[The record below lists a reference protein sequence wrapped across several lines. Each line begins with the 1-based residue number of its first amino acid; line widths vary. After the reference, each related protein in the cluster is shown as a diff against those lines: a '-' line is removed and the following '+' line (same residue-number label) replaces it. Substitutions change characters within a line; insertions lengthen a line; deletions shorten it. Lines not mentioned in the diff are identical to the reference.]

1 MRKGQIVDIENG
13 YGPATEASPD
23 GMAPADWTT
32 ADEIRRRTFST
43 AHEGYDREEVR
54 AYLEGLAEWFVTL
67 NTQMGNLRRAQPA
80 VAPVPAQ
87 AAGSP
92 GELAV
97 RMAEILQDA
106 EAHARQVR
114 EEAERESERLVADA
128 RTAADRAGADT
139 ELARREVEE
148 KTAAALALRQAILD
162 ELRGS
167 WGRLE
172 AIAAGWSDDRPTAS
186 ITEPA

>member
-1 MRKGQIVDIENG
+1 
-13 YGPATEASPD
+13 
-23 GMAPADWTT
+23 MAPADWTT

-106 EAHARQVR
+106 EAHARQLHEAAETHHVVYRIVDGDDPDWASWYSEWLTTLSELPNLLGRKPVR
-114 EEAERESERLVADA
+114 SELTWMLVQLDRDYTQTKPDERWEEYYAVELVKHFA
-128 RTAADRAGADT
+128 
-139 ELARREVEE
+139 
-148 KTAAALALRQAILD
+148 
-162 ELRGS
+162 
-167 WGRLE
+167 
-172 AIAAGWSDDRPTAS
+172 
-186 ITEPA
+186 